1 MKNSMYIENLLH
13 ALEEYDIILPTSLL
27 HSSFYFTSIL
37 YDTAKN
43 LEVFIKDPDNIPQT
57 QPIKNAIK
65 MPRHRLSESV
75 T

>member
-27 HSSFYFTSIL
+27 YSSFYFTSIP

-43 LEVFIKDPDNIPQT
+43 LKVFIIDPDNIPQT
-57 QPIKNAIK
+57 QPITNAIK

-75 T
+75 M

>member
-1 MKNSMYIENLLH
+1 MKNAMYTENLLH

-37 YDTAKN
+37 DDTAKN
-43 LEVFIKDPDNIPQT
+43 LEVFITDPGNIPQT
-57 QPIKNAIK
+57 QPITNAIK

>member
-1 MKNSMYIENLLH
+1 MYTENLLH

-37 YDTAKN
+37 DDTAKN
-43 LEVFIKDPDNIPQT
+43 LEVFITDPGNIPQT
-57 QPIKNAIK
+57 QPITNAIK